1 MKITQNSFYNINK
14 LNNEISRKQQEL
26 IDITTKV
33 EKINSQKEI
42 IIERKKYEVDNVK
55 LHNQV
60 LEFKEEQ
67 LRINNDIESK
77 NYSYC

>member
-1 MKITQNSFYNINK
+1 MN
-14 LNNEISRKQQEL
+14 
-26 IDITTKV
+26 ITTKV

-60 LEFKEEQ
+60 LELKEEQ
-67 LRINNDIESK
+67 LSVSNNIDDIKLVINNLKIKYNDLNSIK
-77 NYSYC
+77 NRVREKNKRD